1 MLYPF
6 TKEKTGVLK
15 AILPCKATHPD
26 LIIYTA
32 PYTCTFGFFL
42 VVFCMSGRASVS
54 RITGYLS
61 SVSMEMFICQGTTL
75 AVALYLSSLLCGA
88 LCVMAA
94 LACDIL
100 LAIMVHEISMYVSK
114 KIRI

>member
-6 TKEKTGVLK
+6 TKEKTGVHK
-15 AILPCKATHPD
+15 AILPCKAIHPD

-32 PYTCTFGFFL
+32 PY
-42 VVFCMSGRASVS
+42 
-54 RITGYLS
+54 GYLS
-61 SVSMEMFICQGTTL
+61 SVSMEMFICQVITL

-88 LCVMAA
+88 FCVMAA

-100 LAIMVHEISMYVSK
+100 LTIMVHEISMYVSK

>member
-1 MLYPF
+1 MLYP
-6 TKEKTGVLK
+6 L
-15 AILPCKATHPD
+15 
-26 LIIYTA
+26 
-32 PYTCTFGFFL
+32 
-42 VVFCMSGRASVS
+42 
-54 RITGYLS
+54 
-61 SVSMEMFICQGTTL
+61 
-75 AVALYLSSLLCGA
+75 LLCGA

>member
-15 AILPCKATHPD
+15 AILPCKAAHPD

-32 PYTCTFGFFL
+32 PYTCTLEFL
-42 VVFCMSGRASVS
+42 VVFCISGRASVS

-61 SVSMEMFICQGTTL
+61 SVSMEMFICQGITL
-75 AVALYLSSLLCGA
+75 AVALYLSSLICGA

-100 LAIMVHEISMYVSK
+100 LAIMVHEISLYVSK